1 MKYLLMFFCMV
12 LSSSIFAQQ
21 DLKGAK
27 DHPLIPRMSESWI
40 VKYEAK
46 AFDRYTLVTGSQ
58 KTWSDNIDNTK
69 NIEGKVTKIAYQ
81 LPWGGKSPFE
91 VYKNYENA
99 FASKKGK
106 MLFSCFDNECTKS
119 GAVPLRSPI
128 AGAGISLHA
137 SSDYDEK
144 FGYYSYQFSKDGIN
158 YYVVLMTGHFP
169 SAEMMAYE
177 VHIIEVE
184 AMKQDIKLSDIEAAM
199 NQQGKIA
206 LYGILF
212 ETGSAQLKSESKK
225 TIKLLADYLQK
236 NSKVNIYVTGHTDDT
251 GTYDKNVQLSK
262 ERAIAV
268 KNVLTSDY
276 NIAASRLQA
285 VGVGPAAPVANNSN
299 DAGRQQNRRVEIVRR
314 LK

>member
-1 MKYLLMFFCMV
+1 MKYLLIFFCIA
-12 LSSSIFAQQ
+12 LSPSIFAQE

-27 DHPLIPRMSESWI
+27 DHPIIPRISESWI
-40 VKYEAK
+40 VKYDEK
-46 AFDRYTLVTGSQ
+46 AFDRYTLVTGPQ

-106 MLFSCFDNECTKS
+106 TLFNCFDGECTKS

-128 AGAGISLHA
+128 AGAGVSLHA
-137 SSDYDEK
+137 SSDFDEK
-144 FGYYSYQFSKDGIN
+144 FGYYSYEFSKDGIN
-158 YYVVLMTGHFP
+158 YYVVLMTGYFP

-177 VHIIEVE
+177 IHIIEVE
-184 AMKQDIKLSDIEAAM
+184 AMKQDVKLSDIEAAM
-199 NQQGKIA
+199 NEQGKIA

-212 ETGSAQLKSESKK
+212 ETGSAQLKSDSKK

-236 NSKVNIYVTGHTDDT
+236 NSKINIYIAGHTDDT
-251 GTYDKNVQLSK
+251 GSYDKNVELSK
-262 ERAIAV
+262 NRAATV
-268 KNVLTSDY
+268 TKVLTNEY
-276 NIAASRLQA
+276 NISASRLQA
-285 VGVGPAAPVANNSN
+285 VGVGPAAPVASNIN
-299 DAGRQQNRRVEIVRR
+299 DAGRQQNRRVEIVRC